1 MKAAFE
7 IEYGESDKIIENI
20 DFHHDFHKN
29 DLVEMS
35 KDDLK
40 LLKIQFNYE
49 KNFLMLYAHH
59 KRNK

>member
-7 IEYGESDKIIENI
+7 IEYGESDKIIENL

-35 KDDLK
+35 KDDL
-40 LLKIQFNYE
+40 
-49 KNFLMLYAHH
+49 
-59 KRNK
+59 